1 MGAFGIGN
9 GNTKVEQ
16 KKGSGMNGLI
26 GAGIGVAN
34 SAIGMIGQKKRE
46 ERANA
51 QTERLMGMQ
60 HRNQKELNDQ
70 SRANSYGLSMDL
82 FNSQSQKAKLKQL
95 EEAGLSA
102 GLMYGGAGAGG
113 STSASVGAGSAAS
126 GSAAA
131 PQQMPSMLDVR
142 AISEMALLK
151 AKKEN
156 IEADTENKREG
167 ATGQG
172 YDNRVRAGGIE
183 DRVEEERLKAQYGS
197 GKARSDIYVN
207 MGHEN
212 DAMEWNNG
220 EKMTRYEASEAQRLR
235 GSKTE
240 NLMKQAQ
247 TELAKATASNLIS
260 NDELIQL
267 QTDVMK
273 AQTGIIN
280 SDGFKKL
287 PTEVQAVLLMLVKR
301 FGGM

>member
-1 MGAFGIGN
+1 
-9 GNTKVEQ
+9 
-16 KKGSGMNGLI
+16 
-26 GAGIGVAN
+26 
-34 SAIGMIGQKKRE
+34 
-46 ERANA
+46 
-51 QTERLMGMQ
+51 
-60 HRNQKELNDQ
+60 
-70 SRANSYGLSMDL
+70 MDL
-82 FNSQSQKAKLKQL
+82 FNSQSQEAKLKQL
-95 EEAGLSA
+95 TDAGLSA

-131 PQQMPSMLDVR
+131 PQQMPNLLDMR

-156 IEADTENKREG
+156 IEADTDNKREG

-172 YDNRVRAGGIE
+172 YDNVVTEAGLEGRKE
-183 DRVEEERLKAQYGS
+183 AERMSADLAK

-207 MGHEN
+207 MGHDN
-212 DAMEWNNG
+212 DAMEWNDG
-220 EKMTRYEASEAQRLR
+220 SKMTRYEGAEAQKLR
-235 GSKTE
+235 TDKTE
-240 NLMKQAQ
+240 NLMKEAQ
-247 TELAKATASNLIS
+247 TALSKATASNLIS

-267 QTDVMK
+267 QTDVMR